1 MRRVPCVLLAA
12 SLAACAGDTPG
23 DPDPND
29 DLATAAIR
37 VLHTV
42 TDVPAIDVLVDG
54 EVVLTA
60 LAAGSASTFI
70 PVADGP
76 RALAFRPTGGAGA
89 VPAHTMTLA
98 AGDSITVLTID
109 SATVLNPW
117 VLTDSGGV
125 VPANRSKLRTLH
137 FAELAPAIDIWR
149 TQPDWQTP
157 ITFMFPH
164 GYREITPYME
174 SDPGVWTV
182 LVGTVQRVGGVP
194 SLLDTLLLTGDILV
208 PAGESRTVIVLDA
221 LGGGL
226 AYQVITP

>member
-1 MRRVPCVLLAA
+1 MIRWMLPMLVA
-12 SLAACAGDTPG
+12 LAACASDTPG

-29 DLATAAIR
+29 PLATAAIR

-42 TDVPAIDVLVDG
+42 ADVPSIDVLVDG
-54 EVVLTA
+54 DVVLTA
-60 LAAGSASTFI
+60 LAAGSASAFI
-70 PVADGP
+70 PVADGA
-76 RALAFRPTGGAGA
+76 RSLAFRATGATGAG
-89 VPAHTMTLA
+89 PAHTMTLA
-98 AGDSITVLTID
+98 IGDSITVLTID

-117 VLTDSGGV
+117 VLTDTGGV
-125 VPANRSKLRTLH
+125 VPANRSKLRALH
-137 FAELAPAIDIWR
+137 FAENAPPIDIWR

-174 SDPGVWTV
+174 SDPGTWTV
-182 LVGTVQRVGGVP
+182 LVSTLQRVGGVP
-194 SLLDTLLLTGDILV
+194 DLRDTLLITGEIMV

-221 LGGGL
+221 PGGGL

>member
-1 MRRVPCVLLAA
+1 MSRVISLLLVAA
-12 SLAACAGDTPG
+12 LAACADGTPG

-29 DLATAAIR
+29 GLAAIR

-42 TDVPAIDVLVDG
+42 VDVPSVDVLVDG

-60 LAAGSASTFI
+60 LAAGSASAFV
-70 PVADGP
+70 PVADGA
-76 RALAFRPTGGAGA
+76 RSVAFRAAGSAGA
-89 VPAHTMTLA
+89 VTAHTVTFA
-98 AGDSITVLTID
+98 VGDSLTVLTID

-125 VPANRSKLRTLH
+125 VPANRSKVRALH
-137 FAELAPAIDIWR
+137 FAANAPAIDIWR

-174 SDPGVWTV
+174 SDPGDWTV
-182 LVGTVQRVGGVP
+182 LVSTLQRAGGVP
-194 SLLDTLLLTGDILV
+194 VLQDTLLMTGNIAV

-221 LGGGL
+221 AGGGL